1 MKNGFGISH
10 WNRIAQPS
18 RFVFGYYVID
28 LRMIDDVGVSLP
40 GKYLLIHSYS
50 VYFYCIYKG
59 IIKQA
64 ASFCDKDAACNLSGL
79 KMANKRQSY
88 TIICVLLN
96 FHHYAAVV

>member
-1 MKNGFGISH
+1 MGFLRDDYI
-10 WNRIAQPS
+10 
-18 RFVFGYYVID
+18 VI
-28 LRMIDDVGVSLP
+28 LSI
-40 GKYLLIHSYS
+40 
-50 VYFYCIYKG
+50 YCIYKG